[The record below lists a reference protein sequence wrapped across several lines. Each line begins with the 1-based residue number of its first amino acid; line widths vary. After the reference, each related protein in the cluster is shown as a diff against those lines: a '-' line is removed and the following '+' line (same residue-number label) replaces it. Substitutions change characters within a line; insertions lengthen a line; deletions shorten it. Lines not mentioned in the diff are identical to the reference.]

1 MTKDGTVRGRESE
14 RPTGIIRTLPSLYAP
29 RAAFGASAN
38 SRELSIGAKRYR
50 QSMKLLEAGKLD
62 AIYIALQAMPKY
74 DVLHIYLLVDGEI
87 DVRLNIAGYEPS
99 EARKCWD
106 ESIRNPKYWVACTP
120 PVSRPP
126 EKMLRRGFQG
136 FRYTEE
142 LW

>member
-14 RPTGIIRTLPSLYAP
+14 RPTGIIRTLPSLYGSP
-29 RAAFGASAN
+29 TR
-38 SRELSIGAKRYR
+38 SIGAKRYQ
-50 QSMKLLEAGKLD
+50 QSIKLLEAGKLD
-62 AIYIALQAMPKY
+62 AIYIALQAMPKF
-74 DVLHIYLLVDGEI
+74 DVLHIYLIIDGEI
-87 DVRLNIAGYEPS
+87 DLRLNIAGYEPG

>member
-14 RPTGIIRTLPSLYAP
+14 RPTGIIRTLPSLYGDQSV
-29 RAAFGASAN
+29 GA
-38 SRELSIGAKRYR
+38 RRYKKSV
-50 QSMKLLEAGKLD
+50 QLLEAGKLD
-62 AIYIALQAMPKY
+62 CIYIALQAMPKF
-74 DVLHIYLLVDGEI
+74 DVLHIYLLIDGEI
-87 DVRLNIAGYEPS
+87 DVRLNIAGYEPG

-106 ESIRNPKYWVACTP
+106 ETIRNPKYWAACTP

-126 EKMLRRGFQG
+126 DKMLRRGFQG